1 MQKYNP
7 GHHGN
12 MDNEIKK
19 KNSNSTAILIVF
31 VLHIPYSKQL
41 QYTIKYYC
49 FETSL
54 YSRGTLMPGRTYELL
69 IDAEVDVGDVTEV
82 KFRWRNHILNP
93 MRPKYGA
100 SKIELQRGRDEKMWV
115 WVENVLASLYITHAD
130 AVTRSYLII
139 N

>member
-1 MQKYNP
+1 MVTWIMRFK
-7 GHHGN
+7 
-12 MDNEIKK
+12 KK

-41 QYTIKYYC
+41 QYTIKYHR

-100 SKIELQRGRDEKMWV
+100 SKIELQRGRDEKM
-115 WVENVLASLYITHAD
+115 
-130 AVTRSYLII
+130 
-139 N
+139 